1 MVGGIVHES
10 AHRRPRLSDQPNTP
24 GLRTSLVDAYPT
36 YVAAVLTDR
45 GIEMDEL
52 TADAIVEGAAVLDG
66 LLTTFEETPYPDQ
79 RTSPLELFR
88 EALRPVD
95 RALAL
100 RGVEPPSDEPPGVAA
115 WDRYQLSPGSS
126 QVLGE
131 QAHEAHL
138 RWAIGKAQA
147 IAPLVNRPGVAV
159 LPKTEASIG
168 EAVHAAGFRMVAD
181 VGDAVVA
188 LVDVDDPDAQASVAL
203 ATSVGLHVIAFGD
216 AIDDLERVALTA
228 AGVDR
233 VVTREALLSSPE
245 EVLPSV
251 A

>member
-1 MVGGIVHES
+1 M
-10 AHRRPRLSDQPNTP
+10 SDQPNTP
-24 GLRTSLVDAYPT
+24 GLRSSLVDAYPT
-36 YVAAVLTDR
+36 YVATVLADR

-52 TADAIVEGAAVLDG
+52 TADAVVEGAAVLDG
-66 LLTTFEETPYPDQ
+66 LLTTFEATPYPDQ

-100 RGVEPPSDEPPGVAA
+100 RGVEPPSDESLGVAA

-131 QAHEAHL
+131 EAHEAHL

-159 LPKTEASIG
+159 LPQGDESIG
-168 EAVHAAGFRMVAD
+168 EAVHAAGFRTTAEI
-181 VGDAVVA
+181 GDAVVA
-188 LVDVDDPDAQASVAL
+188 LIDIDDPDAEVSLARAASA
-203 ATSVGLHVIAFGD
+203 GLHVIAYGRT
-216 AIDDLERVALTA
+216 IDDLQHVGLTA

-233 VVTREALLSSPE
+233 VVTREALLSSPG
-245 EVLPSV
+245 EVLPSL

>member
-1 MVGGIVHES
+1 M
-10 AHRRPRLSDQPNTP
+10 SDQRNTP

-36 YVAAVLTDR
+36 YVATVLAER

-52 TADAIVEGAAVLDG
+52 TADAVVEGAAVLDG
-66 LLTTFEETPYPDQ
+66 LLTTFEATPYPDQ

-100 RGVEPPSDEPPGVAA
+100 RGVQPPSDEPPDVAA

-159 LPKTEASIG
+159 LPKTEESIG
-168 EAVHAAGFRMVAD
+168 EAVRAAGFRMVAD
-181 VGDAVVA
+181 VRDAVVA
-188 LVDVDDPDAQASVAL
+188 LVDVDEADADASLAV
-203 ATSVGLHVIAFGD
+203 ATSAGLHVIAFGD
-216 AIDDLERVALTA
+216 AIDDLQRVGLTA

-233 VVTREALLSSPE
+233 VVTREALLASPA